1 MPHTR
6 SNYCPVTVQSV
17 LWSLKILNR
26 KKKKNSPV
34 PTEVLA
40 GGEEI
45 ALKGEEKS

>member
-26 KKKKNSPV
+26 KKKNSPV